1 MISGLYVTYHEKSS
15 GRVSSA
21 IPLLTPIGD
30 QKVKKKSPA
39 GVLKKGTRRALDLKL
54 LPNFLFAL

>member
-21 IPLLTPIGD
+21 IPLLTLIGY
-30 QKVKKKSPA
+30 QEVKKKSPA
-39 GVLKKGTRRALDLKL
+39 GVLKKALAR
-54 LPNFLFAL
+54 LFT